1 MLNILE
7 DYISRS
13 MPEQGGFETSPGLCM
28 KVNEQGELLPFLG
41 NTTVFLLEEK
51 DKRRLE
57 KLRQGLYRAAPDMLA
72 QPLGEDTFHMTLH
85 DLANGAPEQAGLAEW
100 MAEAEWSAR
109 PILALCRE
117 LPPLTMQATWMFNM
131 VNTSIVL
138 GLKPADDT
146 SWRRLDAMY
155 GALETA
161 RPLGYA
167 LTPHITLAYF
177 RPGRYGQE
185 AVARLR
191 RALGPVDWT
200 LTLHPDMLALQRF
213 DSMNHY
219 DNIG

>member
-13 MPEQGGFETSPGLCM
+13 MPEWGDFETSPGLRR
-28 KVNEQGELLPFLG
+28 KVNEQGELLPFQG
-41 NTTVFLLEEK
+41 NTTVFLLAEQ

-57 KLRQGLYRAAPDMLA
+57 QLRQGLYRAAPDMLA

-100 MAEAEWSAR
+100 MAQTDQAAR

-138 GLKPADDT
+138 GLKPADEA
-146 SWRRLDAMY
+146 SRRRLNAMY
-155 GALETA
+155 CALETA

-177 RPGRYGQE
+177 RPGRYGQDV
-185 AVARLR
+185 VARLR
-191 RALGPVDWT
+191 RALEPVDWT
-200 LTLHPDMLALQRF
+200 LTLRPDMLALQRF

-219 DNIG
+219 ENI

>member
-1 MLNILE
+1 
-7 DYISRS
+7 
-13 MPEQGGFETSPGLCM
+13 MP
-28 KVNEQGELLPFLG
+28 
-41 NTTVFLLEEK
+41 
-51 DKRRLE
+51 
-57 KLRQGLYRAAPDMLA
+57 A
-72 QPLGEDTFHMTLH
+72 
-85 DLANGAPEQAGLAEW
+85 
-100 MAEAEWSAR
+100 
-109 PILALCRE
+109 
-117 LPPLTMQATWMFNM
+117 
-131 VNTSIVL
+131 
-138 GLKPADDT
+138 
-146 SWRRLDAMY
+146 LDAMY
-155 GALETA
+155 CALETA

>member
-13 MPEQGGFETSPGLCM
+13 MPEWGDFETSPGLRR

-41 NTTVFLLEEK
+41 NTTVFLLEEQ

-57 KLRQGLYRAAPDMLA
+57 QLRQGLYLAAPDMLA

-100 MAEAEWSAR
+100 MAQTDQAAR
-109 PILALCRE
+109 LILALCRE
-117 LPPLTMQATWMFNM
+117 LPPLTMRATWMFNM

-138 GLKPADDT
+138 GLKPADAAG
-146 SWRRLDAMY
+146 WRRLDAMY
-155 GALETA
+155 CALETV

-177 RPGRYGQE
+177 RPGRYGQD

-219 DNIG
+219 ENI

>member
-13 MPEQGGFETSPGLCM
+13 MPERGDFETSPGLRR

-41 NTTVFLLEEK
+41 NTTVFLLEEQ
-51 DKRRLE
+51 DKHRLE
-57 KLRQGLYRAAPDMLA
+57 QLKQELYCAAPDMLA

-100 MAEAEWSAR
+100 MAQTDQAAR

-117 LPPLTMQATWMFNM
+117 LPPLTMRATWLFNM

-138 GLKPADDT
+138 GLKPADEAGR
-146 SWRRLDAMY
+146 RRLDAMY
-155 GALETA
+155 CALETA

-185 AVARLR
+185 TVARLR

-200 LTLHPDMLALQRF
+200 LTLRPDMLALQRF

-219 DNIG
+219 ENI

>member
-13 MPEQGGFETSPGLCM
+13 MPERGDFETSHGLHR
-28 KVNEQGELLPFLG
+28 KVNEQGELLPFQG
-41 NTTVFLLEEK
+41 NTTVFLLEEQ
-51 DKRRLE
+51 DKHRLE
-57 KLRQGLYRAAPDMLA
+57 QLKQELYCAAPDMLA
-72 QPLGEDTFHMTLH
+72 PPLGEDTFHMTLH

-100 MAEAEWSAR
+100 MAQTDQAAR

-117 LPPLTMQATWMFNM
+117 LPPLTMRATWMFNM

-138 GLKPADDT
+138 GLKPADEAGR
-146 SWRRLDAMY
+146 RRLDAMY
-155 GALETA
+155 CALETA

-185 AVARLR
+185 TVARLR

-200 LTLHPDMLALQRF
+200 LTLRPDMLALQRF

-219 DNIG
+219 ENI

>member
-13 MPEQGGFETSPGLCM
+13 MPEWGDFETSPGLRR

-41 NTTVFLLEEK
+41 NTTVFLLEEQ

-57 KLRQGLYRAAPDMLA
+57 QLRQGLYLAAPDMLA

-100 MAEAEWSAR
+100 MAQTDQAAR
-109 PILALCRE
+109 LILALCRE
-117 LPPLTMQATWMFNM
+117 LPPLTMRATWMFNM

-138 GLKPADDT
+138 GLKPADEAG
-146 SWRRLDAMY
+146 WRRLDAMY
-155 GALETA
+155 CALETV

-177 RPGRYGQE
+177 RPGRYGQD

-191 RALGPVDWT
+191 RTLGPVDWT

-219 DNIG
+219 ENI